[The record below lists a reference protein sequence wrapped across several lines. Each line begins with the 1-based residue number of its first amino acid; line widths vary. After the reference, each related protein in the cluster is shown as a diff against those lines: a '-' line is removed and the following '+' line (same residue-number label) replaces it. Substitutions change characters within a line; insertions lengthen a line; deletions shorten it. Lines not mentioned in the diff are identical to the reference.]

1 MRASIAALLVAL
13 PVAAQQPPADKP
25 AAAAQPAPAEKPAA
39 AEKPAES
46 RPYVD
51 AAITFLKSFS
61 HVNRPGETG
70 TLAWDSLR
78 AVSAPKVSLK
88 LAGKEFTVDAAAG
101 KADVQLVRFSKLTTW
116 RDGATVKGVLL
127 EQAEFHAGADQPKGK
142 AKVAMSEKDGKWT
155 VESIEI
161 E

>member
-1 MRASIAALLVAL
+1 MRASIAALLLAL
-13 PVAAQQPPADKP
+13 PAAAQHPPADNPAAAP
-25 AAAAQPAPAEKPAA
+25 AAAAPAA
-39 AEKPAES
+39 AEKPAAAES

-61 HVNRPGETG
+61 HVNRPGEAG
-70 TLAWDSLR
+70 ALAWDALR
-78 AVSAPKVSLK
+78 SVAAPKVSLK

-101 KADVQLVRFSKLTTW
+101 KSEVQLVRFSKLSTW
-116 RDGATVKGVLL
+116 RDGAAVKGVLL
-127 EQAEFHAGADQPKGK
+127 DQAEFHAGAEQPKGK
-142 AKVAMSEKDGKWT
+142 AKVSMSEKDGKWT